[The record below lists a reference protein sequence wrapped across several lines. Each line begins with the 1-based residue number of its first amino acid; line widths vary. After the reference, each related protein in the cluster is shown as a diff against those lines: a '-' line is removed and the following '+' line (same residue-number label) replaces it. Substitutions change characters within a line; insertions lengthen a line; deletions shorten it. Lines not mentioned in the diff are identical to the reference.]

1 MTRDCG
7 ARMMPAP
14 VAAGERVVL
23 AREVLLASCGRF
35 LLNPEMRERLVRA
48 AGEATSADWSEVV
61 EKALHIGGGG
71 LLHHHLTAAGVAPPS
86 ELREAYR
93 WIATLNADWEEEH
106 RRIGEALREVDVP
119 VLLIKG
125 AALQERVYQDAGL
138 RCMEDA
144 DWVLR
149 EETGRAAAIRVLGTL
164 GYRQADSAFPNIWE
178 REDFLIDLHTS
189 FLGDD
194 RIRARTR
201 SARESERGGGGGGGN
216 MGTGASLHSG
226 RVLFRS
232 RPRRPYADSLQPS
245 YEAQLRAGPL
255 VFRPRSPSRRGAGLR
270 LGRHPGK
277 GPRLGGAA
285 LSRLCFLGP
294 RRPGGRG
301 GGVLRLHS
309 SSRKDTKNFDR
320 GSPNSARPHAAL
332 NCGQRGEADG
342 RKNGMANGPPVANLL
357 CLSSADGL
365 RAKFGLLWEAV
376 FPRDE
381 VMAQIYSAYR
391 PINRWWFMA
400 VRTGSLLRLGTRIG
414 VLWIKGRSQRAA
426 VPARQEDDEPR
437 SRARDLAGDRL
448 RARGDV
454 SCRELEEGFVLLDSE
469 RGKVHSLNHVAAYIW
484 GCLDGS
490 QTLSEIAGNLREFPG
505 AESTEGEALLQ
516 AVLNAVE
523 TFRKEGLL
531 EPSSDLAKAD

>member
-1 MTRDCG
+1 
-7 ARMMPAP
+7 MMPAP

-138 RCMEDA
+138 RYMEDA

-201 SARESERGGGGGGGN
+201 SARESERGGEAEAGIWERARPSTVGESFFVPAPEDHMLILCNHLMKHSFEPGPWFSDLEALLAAEPGFDW
-216 MGTGASLHSG
+216 GATL
-226 RVLFRS
+226 
-232 RPRRPYADSLQPS
+232 
-245 YEAQLRAGPL
+245 ERA
-255 VFRPRSPSRRGAGLR
+255 RAW
-270 LGRHPGK
+270 
-277 GPRLGGAA
+277 
-285 LSRLCFLGP
+285 
-294 RRPGGRG
+294 
-301 GGVLRLHS
+301 GVLRSLAYAFWALGALEDGAGASCASIHLPEKI
-309 SSRKDTKNFDR
+309 RRTLIEVRPTRLDR
-320 GSPNSARPHAAL
+320 MLLSIAAK
-332 NCGQRGEADG
+332 GERLTG
-342 RKNGMANGPPVANLL
+342 EKTEWANGPPVANLL

-391 PINRWWFMA
+391 PINRWWLMA

>member
-1 MTRDCG
+1 
-7 ARMMPAP
+7 MMPAP

-106 RRIGEALREVDVP
+106 RRIWEALREVDVP

-138 RCMEDA
+138 RYMEDA

-189 FLGDD
+189 FLSDD

-201 SARESERGGGGGGGN
+201 SARESERGGEAEAGIWERARPSTVGESFFVPAPEDHMLILCNHLMKHSFEPGPWFSDLEALLAAEPGFDW
-216 MGTGASLHSG
+216 GTTLERARAWGVLRSLAYAFWALGALE
-226 RVLFRS
+226 
-232 RPRRPYADSLQPS
+232 D
-245 YEAQLRAGPL
+245 
-255 VFRPRSPSRRGAGLR
+255 GA
-270 LGRHPGK
+270 
-277 GPRLGGAA
+277 
-285 LSRLCFLGP
+285 
-294 RRPGGRG
+294 

-342 RKNGMANGPPVANLL
+342 RKNGMGERSAGGESSLPLERGRASGEVWPLVGG
-357 CLSSADGL
+357 CLS
-365 RAKFGLLWEAV
+365 
-376 FPRDE
+376 
-381 VMAQIYSAYR
+381 
-391 PINRWWFMA
+391 
-400 VRTGSLLRLGTRIG
+400 
-414 VLWIKGRSQRAA
+414 
-426 VPARQEDDEPR
+426 AR
-437 SRARDLAGDRL
+437 
-448 RARGDV
+448 
-454 SCRELEEGFVLLDSE
+454 
-469 RGKVHSLNHVAAYIW
+469 
-484 GCLDGS
+484 
-490 QTLSEIAGNLREFPG
+490 
-505 AESTEGEALLQ
+505 
-516 AVLNAVE
+516 
-523 TFRKEGLL
+523 
-531 EPSSDLAKAD
+531 